1 MFSSISG
8 KNNINTLTRHPKN
21 VAFQSNSSPVMHSS
35 AECFVLRS
43 KLFQQ
48 HLFDPRVW
56 PDESHFMQ
64 TLRHSLPAINI
75 PASILAS
82 CSTHQDDL
90 NNITA
95 AVTSHFWLQ
104 RLLLSALKVTE
115 LRHEQLLTVSILVC
129 SEYSWLQPT
138 NYYCHTVFWQLTFPL
153 PCIPNSW
160 SVANRVG
167 P

>member
-1 MFSSISG
+1 MKKILLRRTKRTHHMLLTRFCSLTIKVTLDWFYFSLSLLMFSSISG

-75 PASILAS
+75 IASILAS
-82 CSTHQDDL
+82 CSTHQYDL
-90 NNITA
+90 LYSS
-95 AVTSHFWLQ
+95 SHFTFLTTTFFAVSFESDRTETWATADSLN
-104 RLLLSALKVTE
+104 LSL
-115 LRHEQLLTVSILVC
+115 
-129 SEYSWLQPT
+129 
-138 NYYCHTVFWQLTFPL
+138 
-153 PCIPNSW
+153 
-160 SVANRVG
+160 
-167 P
+167 